1 MSSRL
6 YGDHLIMAFPSFD
19 TATNGWV
26 PQADISWNHKS
37 PSRKFAFVRF
47 PNRCKTEAEAVD
59 AALNLAKAWI
69 DKYPSSLQ
77 THAITSERRQ
87 VINVADFLKQSLAKA
102 TAKQARRSA
111 PALQQGP
118 NQSFTFGYFKAAI
131 AERGFQINDQTLQK
145 SYAAL
150 LKLRKH
156 NHWSWA
162 EARHKVEQ
170 SQQILR
176 SPHSRM
182 RGPRAARIPLT
193 QRDWRK
199 IG

>member
-59 AALNLAKAWI
+59 AALDLAKAWI

-87 VINVADFLKQSLAKA
+87 VINVADFLSKAWPRQLPSKLDVLPPHYNRVRTSHSPSVILRPPSPSGDSRSMIKRCRKA
-102 TAKQARRSA
+102 T
-111 PALQQGP
+111 
-118 NQSFTFGYFKAAI
+118 
-131 AERGFQINDQTLQK
+131 
-145 SYAAL
+145 
-150 LKLRKH
+150 
-156 NHWSWA
+156 
-162 EARHKVEQ
+162 RHC
-170 SQQILR
+170 
-176 SPHSRM
+176 
-182 RGPRAARIPLT
+182 
-193 QRDWRK
+193 
-199 IG
+199 